1 MCQAFHRLPKVE
13 ALVIHDEPQGIAPG
27 TTAKA
32 IVELPLRVDRERGGF
47 FIMERTAGAVVF
59 ARFFKFYTT
68 VNDLNNIESI
78 QQVIKKS
85 LWKSCHGSVV
95 GVARLRALPLA
106 ARRGSKMKL
115 KLVKQC
121 EPLIGVGQALG
132 YDGCVSGV
140 SLTGVVVRR
149 RV

>member
-1 MCQAFHRLPKVE
+1 
-13 ALVIHDEPQGIAPG
+13 
-27 TTAKA
+27 
-32 IVELPLRVDRERGGF
+32 
-47 FIMERTAGAVVF
+47 MERTAGAVVF
-59 ARFFKFYTT
+59 ARFFEFYTT
-68 VNDLNNIESI
+68 VDDLNNIESI
-78 QQVIKKS
+78 QQVIEKS